1 MHPIRAVVAA
11 VSLLTGGSCRTSQ
24 QGKWVRYFDLPQ
36 IANGTFCDGCL
47 ESEEQRKA
55 AEIWRA
61 VLDES
66 TDAVAEISQTEPWK
80 SAMYLAI
87 NNWGNV

>member
-1 MHPIRAVVAA
+1 MHPIRVVAA
-11 VSLLTGGSCRTSQ
+11 VNLFTGGELLDEPT
-24 QGKWVRYFDLPQ
+24 GKRVRYFDLPQ
-36 IANGTFCDGCL
+36 IADGTFCDECS
-47 ESEEQRKA
+47 ESEQQRKV

-66 TDAVAEISQTEPWK
+66 TDAVAKISQTEPWK